1 METPD
6 VQHASTA
13 KPRPAIEVVELYPL
27 QGEWREADYFAL
39 PDTNRHLELS
49 KGELVMPPHP
59 TRSHQ
64 AAVQE
69 FFIRLRA
76 FVQERNLG
84 EVYIAPLPVRLWP
97 GKIREPDVLFM
108 AREHRER
115 MAEQAFGPPDLVM
128 EVLSPSTRST
138 DRVEKFAEYAQAGI
152 PEYWIADPDAR
163 TAEVFI
169 LRAGVYELLGKWGA
183 DETAHSALL
192 GGFQVRVGD
201 LFPN

>member
-6 VQHASTA
+6 AQHATTT
-13 KPRPAIEVVELYPL
+13 KPRPAIEVAELYPP
-27 QGEWREADYFAL
+27 QGEWTEANYFAL
-39 PDTNRHLELS
+39 PDTNRLLELS
-49 KGELVMPPHP
+49 KGELIMPPHP

-64 AAVQE
+64 AAVQR
-69 FFIRLRA
+69 FFVRIDT
-76 FVQERNLG
+76 FVQERDLG
-84 EVYIAPLPVRLWP
+84 EVYITPLPVRLWP

-152 PEYWIADPDAR
+152 PEYWIVDHDAR
-163 TAEVFI
+163 TAEVFV

-192 GGFQVRVGD
+192 ESFQVHVGD